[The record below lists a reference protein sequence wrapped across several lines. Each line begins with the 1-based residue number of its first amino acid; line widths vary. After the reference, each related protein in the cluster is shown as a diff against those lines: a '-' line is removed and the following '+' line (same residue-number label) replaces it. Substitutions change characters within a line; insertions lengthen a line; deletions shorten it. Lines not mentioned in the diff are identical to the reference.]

1 MKSKLRLFLLLVS
14 VLMLVSLL
22 VLQWNFQAP
31 IVLGLTEPCP
41 LNPEQSCSYNTAQGY
56 AVEITAPATPFELE
70 QINTLKLEITAS
82 EDSLMQTGVDL
93 SAHLVGINMNMGKI
107 PLKVIKNQQEY
118 LVEVIPVMCTE
129 PKMKWRV
136 EINISTHGQPTET
149 KDSLF
154 ATFSTLSQ

>member
-14 VLMLVSLL
+14 VLMLVSLF
-22 VLQWNFQAP
+22 VLQSNFQAS
-31 IVLGLTEPCP
+31 IGLTEACP
-41 LNPEQSCSYNTAQGY
+41 LNPGQSCSYNTAQGY

-129 PKMKWRV
+129 PNMKWRV
-136 EINISTHGQPTET
+136 EINISTHGQPTEI